1 MALNSQYT
9 TSCLKRLRECFS
21 QLFYDGHQSL
31 AVGLSAVA
39 QADPPCPPSDRLLHV
54 VMAGL
59 QHEPERPQKT
69 GAAALTVPGPEAL
82 ASSGL
87 GRSITFSILTLHNF
101 IHGHWPMSGGISHN
115 SAAVHIVLT
124 RVVSLC
130 IMYPPIF

>member
-1 MALNSQYT
+1 M
-9 TSCLKRLRECFS
+9 LKLFHTLLHKCSS

-69 GAAALTVPGPEAL
+69 GAAALTVPGQDTLTAT
-82 ASSGL
+82 GL
-87 GRSITFSILTLHNF
+87 GKN
-101 IHGHWPMSGGISHN
+101 ISTYN
-115 SAAVHIVLT
+115 IFLNAAIQ
-124 RVVSLC
+124 
-130 IMYPPIF
+130 

>member
-1 MALNSQYT
+1 LFT
-9 TSCLKRLRECFS
+9 LKFCFTLVHECFS

-69 GAAALTVPGPEAL
+69 GAAALTIPGQETLTAT
-82 ASSGL
+82 GL
-87 GRSITFSILTLHNF
+87 GKNMSTHSI
-101 IHGHWPMSGGISHN
+101 
-115 SAAVHIVLT
+115 
-124 RVVSLC
+124 
-130 IMYPPIF
+130 IFNDGT

>member
-1 MALNSQYT
+1 ML
-9 TSCLKRLRECFS
+9 LHECFS

-69 GAAALTVPGPEAL
+69 GPVLTVPGPEGL
-82 ASSGL
+82 TSSGL
-87 GRSITFSILTLHNF
+87 GRFITF
-101 IHGHWPMSGGISHN
+101 
-115 SAAVHIVLT
+115 IVLT
-124 RVVSLC
+124 HRNYIYGHIHILR
-130 IMYPPIF
+130 YKT

>member
-1 MALNSQYT
+1 MLT
-9 TSCLKRLRECFS
+9 FCFTLLHECFS

-69 GAAALTVPGPEAL
+69 GATALTVPGQETLTAT
-82 ASSGL
+82 GL
-87 GRSITFSILTLHNF
+87 GKNISTHSIILNDGT
-101 IHGHWPMSGGISHN
+101 
-115 SAAVHIVLT
+115 
-124 RVVSLC
+124 
-130 IMYPPIF
+130 